1 VQDERDTELTN
12 SALPEIVRKIRART
26 PARLLVGRAGAA
38 YRTKTQMEL
47 REAHAAARD
56 AVRGELDP
64 AQSLGGAFVERWN
77 LVEARTKAG
86 SKDDYLLRPDLGR
99 HFDDRSR
106 ADIQSRC
113 TPGCDLQIAIG
124 DGLSV
129 AAIAAQVP
137 PLLPLIF
144 ERAKDRN
151 WKIGQT
157 LLVHYC
163 RVGLLNEIGELLN
176 PRVVVMLIGE
186 RPGLATAESLSAY
199 LAYRPRNSHTDADRN
214 VISNIHARGLSPQEA
229 ADRIVNFAAQMIK
242 AEISGYQLKEELPAL
257 VIDSRR
263 NAKLHR
269 AVPELDSSN

>member
-1 VQDERDTELTN
+1 MPDDREALTDPDW
-12 SALPEIVRKIRART
+12 PEIVRKIRART
-26 PARLLVGRAGAA
+26 PARLLVGRAGPA

-64 AQSLGGAFVERWN
+64 ALALGDTFLKRWK
-77 LVEARTKAG
+77 LVEVRTKAG
-86 SKDDYLLRPDLGR
+86 SKDEYLLRPDLGR
-99 HFDDRSR
+99 HFDDGSR
-106 ADIQSRC
+106 ADIQNHC

-129 AAIAAQVP
+129 AAVAAQVP
-137 PLLPLIF
+137 SLLPLIF
-144 ERAKDRN
+144 EGAKDRK
-151 WKIGQT
+151 WKMGQT

-176 PRVVVMLIGE
+176 PQVAVMLIGE

-242 AEISGYQLKEELPAL
+242 AQMSGYLLKENLSHWAA
-257 VIDSRR
+257 DSGR
-263 NAKLHR
+263 NAKPHG